1 MGAGLSNC
9 VLLVVELVSRC
20 GYMSG
25 EDMLQCGEMS
35 PWRETFAGSHNWP
48 LSQVV
53 HFVLRRPGDL
63 QRWARL
69 VSGLDAK
76 CSARVALELRYV
88 ATDETVPTLARL
100 GNVVQQLQWRVGRE
114 VSDQP
119 GLTDVGLRGLAGL
132 ASLQSLNLSYC
143 RAITNAG
150 LESVSRLGS
159 LQSLNLSYCSA
170 ITNAGLEYV
179 SRLGFLQSLNLSG
192 CNAITD
198 AGLEYLSRF
207 GSLQSL
213 NLGGCRAITDAGLEY
228 VSRLGSLQSL
238 NLSGCN
244 AITDAGA
251 ARLQAAVAARR
262 SAFGAIPGRA

>member
-1 MGAGLSNC
+1 MHALVCAQAPAVGAGLSNC

-48 LSQVV
+48 LSQAV
-53 HFVLRRPGDL
+53 HFVLRTPGDL

-150 LESVSRLGS
+150 LE
-159 LQSLNLSYCSA
+159 
-170 ITNAGLEYV
+170 YV
-179 SRLGFLQSLNLSG
+179 SRL
-192 CNAITD
+192 
-198 AGLEYLSRF
+198 

-228 VSRLGSLQSL
+228 VSRIGSLQSL

-244 AITDAGA
+244 AITDAGLEYVSRLGSLQSLDLNGCRAITDAGA

>member
-1 MGAGLSNC
+1 MHALGCAQVLAVGAGLSNC

-25 EDMLQCGEMS
+25 EDMLQLGEMS
-35 PWRETFAGSHNWP
+35 PWRETFAEFHNWP
-48 LSQVV
+48 VSQAV
-53 HFVLRRPGDL
+53 HFVLDAPGDL

-119 GLTDVGLRGLAGL
+119 GLTDVGLRGLASL
-132 ASLQSLNLSYC
+132 ASLQSLNLS
-143 RAITNAG
+143 
-150 LESVSRLGS
+150 S
-159 LQSLNLSYCSA
+159 
-170 ITNAGLEYV
+170 
-179 SRLGFLQSLNLSG
+179 
-192 CNAITD
+192 
-198 AGLEYLSRF
+198 
-207 GSLQSL
+207 
-213 NLGGCRAITDAGLEY
+213 CRAITDAGLEY

-238 NLSGCN
+238 DLSYCS
-244 AITDAGA
+244 AITDAGLESVSRLGSLQSLDLSYCDAITLAGA

>member
-1 MGAGLSNC
+1 

-20 GYMSG
+20 GYLSG
-25 EDMLQCGEMS
+25 KEMLQRGEMS

-48 LSQVV
+48 LSQTV

-100 GNVVQQLQWRVGRE
+100 GNVVQQLQWTVGRE
-114 VSDQP
+114 VSDQ
-119 GLTDVGLRGLAGL
+119 LTDVGLRGLAGL

-150 LESVSRLGS
+150 LE
-159 LQSLNLSYCSA
+159 
-170 ITNAGLEYV
+170 
-179 SRLGFLQSLNLSG
+179 
-192 CNAITD
+192 
-198 AGLEYLSRF
+198 
-207 GSLQSL
+207 
-213 NLGGCRAITDAGLEY
+213 Y

-238 NLSGCN
+238 HLSYCR
-244 AITDAGA
+244 AITKAGA
-251 ARLQAAVAARR
+251 ARLQAAVAARG